1 MPLHESTELFL
12 RDNEIEHEVLDC
24 DPDLAD
30 TAAFC
35 AAYGVPL
42 ENSANAILV
51 ASKKPE
57 GLYALC
63 LVLATDRLDVNGT
76 VRRSLGARKVSFAS
90 AEDTLARTG
99 QEIGGVTVFGIPE
112 DVPIW
117 VSPTVLEREWVIV
130 GAGTRSAKIKLDPS
144 VFVDHPRYDVI
155 PDLVQPRQEVEST

>member
-1 MPLHESTELFL
+1 MPLHQSTELFL
-12 RDNEIEHEVLDC
+12 RENAIDHEVMDC

-35 AAYGVPL
+35 ASYGVPL

-57 GLYALC
+57 GLHALC

-76 VRRSLGARKVSFAS
+76 VRRALGARKVSFAS

-99 QEIGGVTVFGIPE
+99 
-112 DVPIW
+112 
-117 VSPTVLEREWVIV
+117 
-130 GAGTRSAKIKLDPS
+130 
-144 VFVDHPRYDVI
+144 
-155 PDLVQPRQEVEST
+155 

>member
-1 MPLHESTELFL
+1 MNIEMSLHPEVERDLELL
-12 RDNEIEHEVLDC
+12 GVDYEVMDC

-35 AAYGVPL
+35 QAYGIPM

-51 ASKKPE
+51 GSRKPE

-76 VRRSLGARKVSFAS
+76 VRKKLGARKVSFAS
-90 AEDTLARTG
+90 AEDTLDRTD
-99 QEIGGVTVFGIPE
+99 QAIGGVTVFGLPE

-117 VSPTVLEREWVIV
+117 VDPEVLEREWVIV
-130 GAGTRSAKIKLDPS
+130 GAGTRSAKIRLDPRQ
-144 VFVDHPRYDVI
+144 FLDLDRY
-155 PDLVQPRQEVEST
+155 EVVPGLARGEG

>member
-1 MPLHESTELFL
+1 MPLHQSTETYL
-12 RDNEIEHEVLDC
+12 RDNEIDYDVMDC
-24 DPDLAD
+24 DPELAD

-35 AAYGVPL
+35 EAYGVPL

-76 VRRSLGARKVSFAS
+76 VRRVLGARKVSFAS

-99 QEIGGVTVFGIPE
+99 QEIGGVTVFGIP
-112 DVPIW
+112 DDIPIW
-117 VSPTVLEREWVIV
+117 VSPTVLEKDWVVV
-130 GAGTRSAKIKLDPS
+130 GAGTRSAKIKLDPA
-144 VFVDHPRYDVI
+144 VFAEHPRYEVV
-155 PDLVQPRQEVEST
+155 PDLAKVA